1 MSVADPHARR
11 AEKASADTPSQDYPR
26 PISPKAGAARRPPLS
41 IDGILAILRHPLMVV
56 FLSLAA
62 LIQVYR
68 VYGALPGRIHEE
80 DFADYY
86 AAATIMRQGQNPY
99 HTSLVP
105 VGAKLGLHT
114 KANQQDQIIPET
126 PVFLLLLKELG
137 ALPLTQA
144 YWTWIAINFAALIAS
159 FYLLL
164 GPGTGIRPVD
174 SCAMIALA
182 LIYPPLIDLFL
193 TAQSQV
199 LVILGLALSIRW
211 LAKGRDGLAGLM
223 LAALTLVRAYPGLLG
238 VYLLFTRRW
247 RTLAFMAAGCI
258 VGTVVAAAFMGW
270 NVILEFPRG
279 ILTTGVDRQ
288 FLRLGWNTAPASL
301 LWRLCLY
308 VSGWNLGPEGD
319 RLGRALGY
327 GASLAFMAFTLIA
340 TLKRGAGPDR
350 DWRLFALWVVTSIE
364 VLPVSWLNYNTLL
377 FIPFALIA
385 SAGTRN
391 RVSGR
396 AIWAAMLS
404 YFLSVFAFGGLVL
417 LDPRLPIVFVILVGE
432 SKTVAVMVGYL
443 SAYWFAVDET

>member
-1 MSVADPHARR
+1 MSVAEPHAGR
-11 AEKASADTPSQDYPR
+11 AEKASADAPSQDYPR
-26 PISPKAGAARRPPLS
+26 PILPKAGAAHRPPLS

-56 FLSLAA
+56 FLSVAA
-62 LIQVYR
+62 LTQVYR

-114 KANQQDQIIPET
+114 KANQHDQIIPET
-126 PVFLLLLKELG
+126 PAFLLLLKELG

-174 SCAMIALA
+174 ACVMIVLA

-211 LAKGRDGLAGLM
+211 LAKGRDSLAGLM

-238 VYLLFTRRW
+238 LYLLFTRRW
-247 RTLAFMAAGCI
+247 RALAFMAAGCI
-258 VGTVVAAAFMGW
+258 VGHVVAAAFMGW
-270 NVILEFPRG
+270 NVILVDSPAACLPRRRRPSIFQDWAGTPRPRRSSGACACMSADG
-279 ILTTGVDRQ
+279 ISDPEGIASDAH
-288 FLRLGWNTAPASL
+288 WATALPSL
-301 LWRLCLY
+301 LWR
-308 VSGWNLGPEGD
+308 SP
-319 RLGRALGY
+319 
-327 GASLAFMAFTLIA
+327 
-340 TLKRGAGPDR
+340 
-350 DWRLFALWVVTSIE
+350 
-364 VLPVSWLNYNTLL
+364 
-377 FIPFALIA
+377 
-385 SAGTRN
+385 
-391 RVSGR
+391 
-396 AIWAAMLS
+396 
-404 YFLSVFAFGGLVL
+404 
-417 LDPRLPIVFVILVGE
+417 
-432 SKTVAVMVGYL
+432 
-443 SAYWFAVDET
+443 